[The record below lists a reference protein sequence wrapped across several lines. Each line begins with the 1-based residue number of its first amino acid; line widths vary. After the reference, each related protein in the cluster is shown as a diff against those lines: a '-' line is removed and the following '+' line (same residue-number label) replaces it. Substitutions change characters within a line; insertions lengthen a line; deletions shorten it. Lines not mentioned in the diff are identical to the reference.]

1 MTNYGNYLNNMMP
14 NTPNVNL
21 NLNGLNTNQMQQAQQ
36 MSQYWLEF
44 EKTEDGQE
52 FVQKFQRF
60 VQNKMNPSLAKV
72 DNVSDEVNSLRQE
85 MQEIKELLKGVG
97 SNASIPAT
105 TKNGKSTAKKPDDAI
120 PTRAETTK

>member
-1 MTNYGNYLNNMMP
+1 MMP

-97 SNASIPAT
+97 SNASVPTTAT
-105 TKNGKSTAKKPDDAI
+105 TKNGKATTTKKSDDTAVA
-120 PTRAETTK
+120 RAEQTR